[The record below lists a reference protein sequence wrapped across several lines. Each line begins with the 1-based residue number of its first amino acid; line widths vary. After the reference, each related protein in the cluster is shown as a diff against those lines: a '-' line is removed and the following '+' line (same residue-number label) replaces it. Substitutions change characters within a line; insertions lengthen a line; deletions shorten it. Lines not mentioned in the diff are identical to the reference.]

1 MFIYKT
7 LHLHHSLITKF
18 LRLQVVSYL
27 EQKIQN
33 LTSLFCWIIYQQL
46 WCCLNTQAQLQHIT
60 ATYWINQK
68 CYQTKFFKA
77 VYQTTSLYCQCIYT
91 IGQLYSYA
99 PCRMST
105 VIVSVS

>member
-18 LRLQVVSYL
+18 LRLQVLSYL

-46 WCCLNTQAQLQHIT
+46 
-60 ATYWINQK
+60 
-68 CYQTKFFKA
+68 
-77 VYQTTSLYCQCIYT
+77 
-91 IGQLYSYA
+91 
-99 PCRMST
+99 
-105 VIVSVS
+105 